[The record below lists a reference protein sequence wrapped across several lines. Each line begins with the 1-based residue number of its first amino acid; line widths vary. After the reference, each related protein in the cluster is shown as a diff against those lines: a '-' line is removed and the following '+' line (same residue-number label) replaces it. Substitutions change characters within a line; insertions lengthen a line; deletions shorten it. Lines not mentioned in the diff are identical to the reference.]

1 MASRPIIV
9 QAGLI
14 AKSANHDA
22 TDRQFAP
29 SWMVRWGQP
38 KRHEQKML
46 AHLGSGV
53 HVETWDDPSWERRIR
68 SSNYL
73 LERSPGVLHQ
83 AKAVMDG
90 VEGETDSIRTN
101 SRDGAPAS
109 LHKSGTLAI
118 SHAQP
123 SWKQS
128 R

>member
-29 SWMVRWGQP
+29 SWMVRCGRP

-68 SSNYL
+68 SSYSWNNPPV
-73 LERSPGVLHQ
+73 SFT
-83 AKAVMDG
+83 KAPDHKPQ
-90 VEGETDSIRTN
+90 TT
-101 SRDGAPAS
+101 RDG
-109 LHKSGTLAI
+109 
-118 SHAQP
+118 
-123 SWKQS
+123 WS
-128 R
+128 RA